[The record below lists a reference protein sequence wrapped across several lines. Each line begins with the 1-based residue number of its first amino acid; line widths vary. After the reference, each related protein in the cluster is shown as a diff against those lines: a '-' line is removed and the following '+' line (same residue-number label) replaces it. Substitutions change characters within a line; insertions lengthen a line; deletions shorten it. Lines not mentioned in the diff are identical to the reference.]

1 MGYGTL
7 TDAKVEEIS
16 IPDEEREDAPP
27 DWLEGGPKIGVLP
40 GAAPTASEEAGATET
55 GELVTD
61 LVASIHDKLAEST
74 GYGGWR
80 LTEND
85 VRLWQKVLKFLLRRL
100 PGKDWPIA
108 IAVVSLMISESM
120 KFVGYMKFRRENA
133 ISTPTRAPTGA
144 EA

>member
-1 MGYGTL
+1 M
-7 TDAKVEEIS
+7 TDAGVEEIT

-27 DWLEGGPKIGVLP
+27 EWLVEGPKIGVLP
-40 GAAPTASEEAGATET
+40 GATPSASPEESGAAET

-80 LTEND
+80 LTESD

-133 ISTPTRAPTGA
+133 VSAPTRAPAGA